1 MALPT
6 AYLASAKNT
15 DAILEAI
22 KRAQAPKR
30 FTQKFLEGLG
40 FSSVADR
47 LYINVLK
54 ALGFLNERGEPT
66 HRYYEFLDESQSR
79 RVLAEGIREAYAD
92 LFQINARAQDMSTP
106 DLKNKMRTL
115 SQGQLSDAVLTKMAT
130 TYKALAK
137 NADFG
142 PPSKSLVATRDQGA
156 DKEEAVVREA
166 AVRQDVGQVQLGGL
180 VYSIQIHLPESRD
193 PAVYDALFR
202 SLKEHLLK

>member
-1 MALPT
+1 MPPDQLWGRHRSST
-6 AYLASAKNT
+6 
-15 DAILEAI
+15 E
-22 KRAQAPKR
+22 
-30 FTQKFLEGLG
+30 LG
-40 FSSVADR
+40 TSS
-47 LYINVLK
+47 
-54 ALGFLNERGEPT
+54 
-66 HRYYEFLDESQSR
+66 DESQSR